1 MTEILWNQQ
10 SPYPILSILQGL
22 PFLGLIFMLLIG
34 RRRSAPYFAIAI
46 ACLELLVAVDLYRL
60 FDSSQSAMQFGEHF
74 GIVGAFAYHA
84 VADGLTVAFVLLT
97 AILSLILVIYVPARR
112 LASQNQVLA
121 LLFAVESI
129 LMSLLVTV
137 DLLWFVLLSALQ
149 FVPIAYL
156 IWRWTSS
163 PEKNLALSRFLQFMS
178 AGLILLLG
186 GVLMLG
192 YHHASVMGYWSFDLF
207 DLANA
212 KVGTETRSIVFFL
225 LFYGLAIRTP
235 LFPLHGWLPIIAHRG
250 SIALAPVFLLG
261 IKTGVY
267 GILRFVFPLVPEA
280 ILEWHRY
287 VVAFAVAGVFYAAL
301 LAMLQWNVRRLLA
314 FAVISHTSILIIGLF
329 SLEHEALQGT
339 VILAANYGLAIAGM
353 LVMVGLVHR
362 RTRTTRMDKLGGLF
376 DHIPI
381 IGITFLIAGLA
392 IVGMPGTPG
401 FDGIHLMLEASVMH
415 FGALVTIAA
424 ALGNVAAAG
433 FLLMAFQ
440 RVFLSTSK
448 ESNPLQ
454 IERTTKMEWLLAGLI
469 LLTLLGLGFFTE
481 TWLELIDKSLAGIS
495 VNFDTVAAHD

>member
-10 SPYPILSILQGL
+10 SPYPILTLLQGL

-34 RRRSAPYFAIAI
+34 RRRSAPYFAIVI
-46 ACLELLVAVDLYRL
+46 ASFVLLLAVDLYRR
-60 FDSSQSAMQFGEHF
+60 FDPSLSTMQFGEHV
-74 GIVGAFAYHA
+74 GIFGAFAYHA
-84 VADGLTVAFVLLT
+84 AADGLTVAFVLLT
-97 AILSLILVIYVPARR
+97 AVLSLIMVVYVPARR

-137 DLLWFVLLSALQ
+137 DLLWFLLMSALQ
-149 FVPIAYL
+149 LVPIAYL
-156 IWRWTSS
+156 VWRWTSS
-163 PEKNLALSRFLQFMS
+163 PEKDLALSRFLQFMS

-186 GVLMLG
+186 GILMLG
-192 YHHASVMGYWSFDLF
+192 YHHASVTGYWSFDLF
-207 DLANA
+207 DLS
-212 KVGTETRSIVFFL
+212 KVRVGAETRSIVFFL

-267 GILRFVFPLVPEA
+267 GMLRFVFPLVPEA
-280 ILEWHRY
+280 ILEWHQY
-287 VVAFAVAGVFYAAL
+287 VVAFAVAGIFYAAL

-314 FAVISHTSILIIGLF
+314 FAVVSHTSILIIGLF
-329 SLEHEALQGT
+329 SLEHEALLGA

-376 DHIPI
+376 DRIPI
-381 IGITFLIAGLA
+381 IGVTFLLAGLA
-392 IVGMPGTPG
+392 IIGMPGTPG
-401 FDGIHLMLEASVMH
+401 FDGIHLMLEASIMH
-415 FGALVTIAA
+415 FGALITIAA

-440 RVFLSTSK
+440 RVFLSSSK
-448 ESNPLQ
+448 ERNSLE
-454 IERTTKMEWLLAGLI
+454 IERTTKMEWLLASLI
-469 LLTLLGLGFFTE
+469 LLTLLGVGFFTE
-481 TWLELIDKSLAGIS
+481 TWLELIDKSLAQIS
-495 VNFDTVAAHD
+495 ANFDSVAAHD